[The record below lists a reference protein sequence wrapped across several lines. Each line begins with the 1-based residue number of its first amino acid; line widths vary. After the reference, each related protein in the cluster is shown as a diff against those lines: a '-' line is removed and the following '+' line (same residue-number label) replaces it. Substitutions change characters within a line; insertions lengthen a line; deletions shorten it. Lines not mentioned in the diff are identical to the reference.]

1 MNQTATIVACL
12 LILGLSNGCVR
23 RVIEITSDPDG
34 ATVWLNDREIG
45 ATPLEVEVVYY
56 GTYDV
61 QVDLS
66 GFEPITTFGSA
77 NAPTWDMPGLDF
89 FAEILPVSFES
100 RSVWHYDLV
109 PAEGDAEAL
118 LGRAE
123 ALQARVEGR
132 EE

>member
-1 MNQTATIVACL
+1 M
-12 LILGLSNGCVR
+12 
-23 RVIEITSDPDG
+23 IEITSDPDG

-56 GTYDV
+56 GTYAV

-66 GFEPITTFGSA
+66 GFEPITTFGTA